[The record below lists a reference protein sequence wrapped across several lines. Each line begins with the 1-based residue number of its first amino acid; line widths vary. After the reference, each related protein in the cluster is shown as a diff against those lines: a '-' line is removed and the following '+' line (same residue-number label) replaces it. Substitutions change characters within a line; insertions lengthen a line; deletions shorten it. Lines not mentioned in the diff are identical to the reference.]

1 MKIINDL
8 YTPDICLL
16 CIGDFY
22 TMGPKEA
29 AYALNNVS
37 LLLEVDAQL
46 LTNCKIAIPM
56 HFKTF
61 GLLTGTPTELKSLV
75 TREDCQIHELVPGKE
90 FKLSSVCCTI
100 SCRNRILSLCPLFN
114 MQVALWCDDI
124 NMKNAY

>member
-1 MKIINDL
+1 
-8 YTPDICLL
+8 
-16 CIGDFY
+16 
-22 TMGPKEA
+22 
-29 AYALNNVS
+29 
-37 LLLEVDAQL
+37 
-46 LTNCKIAIPM
+46 M